1 MLDKLNVVEQRYN
14 EVSDLIIQ
22 PDIITDQKKY
32 IKLNKEYKDL
42 GLLVEKKKEYESLI
56 SNKNEAEEIIKIEDD
71 KEMLEMANEELK
83 DSKEKIRLIEE
94 EIKFLLIP
102 KDPED

>member
-1 MLDKLNVVEQRYN
+1 MIDKLNIVEQRYN

-42 GLLVEKKKEYESLI
+42 GLIVEKKKEY
-56 SNKNEAEEIIKIEDD
+56 
-71 KEMLEMANEELK
+71 
-83 DSKEKIRLIEE
+83 
-94 EIKFLLIP
+94 
-102 KDPED
+102 

>member
-1 MLDKLNVVEQRYN
+1 MIDKLNIVEQRYN

-42 GLLVEKKKEYESLI
+42 GLIVEKKKEYESLI
-56 SNKNEAEEIIKIEDD
+56 SNKIEAEELIKIEND
-71 KEMLEMANEELK
+71 KEMLEMVNEELK
-83 DSKEKIRLIEE
+83 ESKEKIKIIEE
-94 EIKFLLIP
+94 EIKFL
-102 KDPED
+102 